1 MKVKTK
7 LLRDNLPEEL
17 NQKNLT
23 ALITGASSGIGY
35 AAALKLTKL
44 GIKVVL
50 VSRNMQR
57 LEEIQEEIKLFGGSA
72 EYIVIDFLEL
82 DSVDKLI
89 NEMQSRKIVPQIL
102 INSLGGVFES
112 KDFSDQNV
120 YRHVYRLNTEVA
132 IELTNRFFPFMS
144 EFGWGRIIHFG
155 SLSTKT
161 GINSLPY
168 VVAKSALISFVK
180 FAANRFASIDPKVV
194 ITAIAPGPIS
204 VPGKYLNKIESE
216 APDKL
221 LTWLLE
227 NQIPTKRLVRI
238 EEVINL
244 ITFLIS
250 ENGDYMN
257 GSVIE
262 IDGGAI

>member
-1 MKVKTK
+1 VKVETK
-7 LLRDNLPEEL
+7 LLSNNLFEEL
-17 NQKNLT
+17 NKKKLT
-23 ALITGASSGIGY
+23 ALITGASGGVGY
-35 AAALKLTKL
+35 ATALELTKL

-50 VSRNMQR
+50 VSRNEQR
-57 LEEIQEEIKLFGGSA
+57 LKEIQEEINLLGGSA
-72 EYIVIDFLEL
+72 EYIAIDFLKQNSVLEL
-82 DSVDKLI
+82 MEK
-89 NEMQSRKIVPQIL
+89 MQSRKILPQIL

-112 KDFSDQNV
+112 KDWSDENV
-120 YRHVYRLNTEVA
+120 YRNIYRLNTEVA
-132 IELTNRFFPFMS
+132 IELSNKVFPLMS

-155 SLSTKT
+155 SLSTKI

-168 VVAKSALISFVK
+168 VVAKSALMSFVK
-180 FAANRFASIDPKVV
+180 FGANRYAVIDSKIVMS
-194 ITAIAPGPIS
+194 AIAPGPIS

-216 APDKL
+216 APEKL
-221 LTWLLE
+221 LNWLVE

-238 EEVINL
+238 QEVINL
-244 ITFLIS
+244 VTFLIS

>member
-1 MKVKTK
+1 
-7 LLRDNLPEEL
+7 
-17 NQKNLT
+17 
-23 ALITGASSGIGY
+23 
-35 AAALKLTKL
+35 
-44 GIKVVL
+44 
-50 VSRNMQR
+50 MQT
-57 LEEIQEEIKLFGGSA
+57 
-72 EYIVIDFLEL
+72 
-82 DSVDKLI
+82 
-89 NEMQSRKIVPQIL
+89 RKIVPQIL

-112 KDFSDQNV
+112 KDFSDKNV

-144 EFGWGRIIHFG
+144 ESGWGRIIHFG

-168 VVAKSALISFVK
+168 VVAKSALMSFVK
-180 FAANRFASIDPKVV
+180 FAANRFASIDSKVV
-194 ITAIAPGPIS
+194 ITAIAPGPVS

-216 APDKL
+216 APDEL
-221 LTWLLE
+221 LTWFLE

-238 EEVINL
+238 EEVVNL
-244 ITFLIS
+244 ITFLVS
-250 ENGDYMN
+250 ENGDYMT